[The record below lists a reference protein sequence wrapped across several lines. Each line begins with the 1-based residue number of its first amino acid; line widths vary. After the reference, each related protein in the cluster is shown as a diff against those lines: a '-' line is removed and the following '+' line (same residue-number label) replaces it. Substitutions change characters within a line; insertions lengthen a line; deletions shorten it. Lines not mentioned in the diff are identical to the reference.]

1 MIGLGTRIDDVAEF
15 NRRALIALNGV
26 TFAQHSR
33 TSDIVTT
40 CRLTLDA
47 GRPLSAKQQQA
58 LVNIVHRYRRQI
70 TDQLV
75 KDYAAEKATGHD
87 Q

>member
-1 MIGLGTRIDDVAEF
+1 MIGLGTRIEAVAEF

-33 TSDIVTT
+33 TADIVTA
-40 CRLTLDA
+40 CRLRLN
-47 GRPLSAKQQQA
+47 GGEPLTEKQQQA

-75 KDYAAEKATGHD
+75 KDYAAEKASGHD